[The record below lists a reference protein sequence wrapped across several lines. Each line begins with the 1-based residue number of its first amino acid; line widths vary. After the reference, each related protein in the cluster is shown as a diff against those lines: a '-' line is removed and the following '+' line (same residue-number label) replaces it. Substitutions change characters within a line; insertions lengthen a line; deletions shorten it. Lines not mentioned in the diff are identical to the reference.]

1 MAGDL
6 KRFFDVG
13 RLDEQ
18 QLGMIEFVLNSPAY
32 TDSFKPYLLSIRDN
46 MNDLWL
52 DRSQKRKDMF
62 PDDYL
67 AGMIAAIDGLL
78 KLFTILIH
86 ETSVERI
93 HSAMSNASSDQ
104 QYDQYVKDGR
114 NQPVVG
120 INQNAVPDR
129 FEPTE
134 FD

>member
-1 MAGDL
+1 MAGNL
-6 KRFFDVG
+6 KKFFNVG
-13 RLDEQ
+13 TMSEE
-18 QLGMIEFVLNSPAY
+18 QLGMVEFVLNSPAY
-32 TDSFKPYLLSIRDN
+32 SDTFEPYLKSIRES
-46 MNDLWL
+46 MNELWL
-52 DRSQKRKDMF
+52 DRSQKRKDEF

-67 AGMIAAIDGLL
+67 AGAIASIDGLL

-93 HSAMSNASSDQ
+93 HSAMAGESPDQ
-104 QYDQYVKDGR
+104 QYDRHVRQGH

-120 INQNAVPDR
+120 INQDASPDR